1 MVKMKQIITFVVGLL
16 FFSCSK
22 EPDWKEAFQILEPFQ
37 TIELNSSFQVYLI
50 QDSVYSLRIEADKD
64 VVENI
69 KAKVESGVLKIADES
84 GWKWL
89 RPTKN
94 KVKLYISCNRPKT
107 LMVNETCN
115 IETINPIIS
124 QEFGMIM
131 ASKLNEA
138 NLAFQ
143 CSVVYFFNNHPM
155 GGKITMRGTTDR
167 LKLWPTALVQ
177 IDARDLQANVA
188 LVENSSKGDV
198 HVRCT
203 EALIYRISNIGNIYY
218 HGIPNKFE
226 FLGDSGKGEL
236 LPAE

>member
-1 MVKMKQIITFVVGLL
+1 MV
-16 FFSCSK
+16 SCSS
-22 EPDWKEAFQILEPFQ
+22 EPQWKEKLQFFDAFHS
-37 TIELNSSFQVYLI
+37 IELNSSFQVYLI
-50 QDSVYSLRIEADKD
+50 QDSLYSVRIEADEDILEKI
-64 VVENI
+64 EI
-69 KAKVESGVLKIADES
+69 KNEDSTLKISDQS

-138 NLAFQ
+138 NLSVQ

-155 GGKITMRGTTDR
+155 GGKITLRGTTDR
-167 LKLWPTALVQ
+167 FKAWPTALVQ
-177 IDARDLQANVA
+177 IDAKDLESNVA
-188 LVENSSKGDV
+188 LIENSSKGDV
-198 HVRCT
+198 HVKCS
-203 EALIYRISNIGNIYY
+203 EALVYKISNTGNIYCY
-218 HGIPNKFE
+218 GTPDKFE
-226 FLGDSGKGEL
+226 FQGDTGKGDLIKVE
-236 LPAE
+236 